1 MTGSRP
7 PLPSLPPAL
16 DFCSKHHADS
26 FLRTEA
32 VREYL
37 RTPLT
42 FGVATLSSLKGKSPS
57 FQVKLSLCTTREAFR
72 NSFSPHP
79 PPSFLS
85 PPLTSWNHSLMIP
98 ACIWILLIS
107 LCTWG
112 CLVMYISSNPSLA
125 AASMHTDKYALRH
138 TCILFPQRNH
148 SRVQTSH
155 VLFQSV
161 SQPVLSCS
169 FHQGSVEMY
178 VLAQKPTVAPQN
190 QQWPD

>member
-7 PLPSLPPAL
+7 PLPSLPASLPPAL

-125 AASMHTDKYALRH
+125 PCTQTNMHLDTHAYFSLKEIIAGCRH
-138 TCILFPQRNH
+138 PMSSFRVCH
-148 SRVQTSH
+148 SQCWVVVFIRD
-155 VLFQSV
+155 L
-161 SQPVLSCS
+161 
-169 FHQGSVEMY
+169 
-178 VLAQKPTVAPQN
+178 
-190 QQWPD
+190 